1 MKKFFAIAFI
11 AATLVACNGGGEA
24 TPAAD
29 STAATVDSTVAPVV
43 DSAAAPVVDSTVA
56 PAADSTAK

>member
-29 STAATVDSTVAPVV
+29 TTAATVDTT
-43 DSAAAPVVDSTVA
+43 AAAVDTTA
-56 PAADSTAK
+56 PAADTTAAVADTTKK

>member
-29 STAATVDSTVAPVV
+29 TTAATVDTTAVV
-43 DSAAAPVVDSTVA
+43 DTTAAADTTA
-56 PAADSTAK
+56 PAADTTAK

>member
-29 STAATVDSTVAPVV
+29 TTAAPVDTAAVAAPV
-43 DSAAAPVVDSTVA
+43 DTAAAAADTTAAAP
-56 PAADSTAK
+56 AAETK